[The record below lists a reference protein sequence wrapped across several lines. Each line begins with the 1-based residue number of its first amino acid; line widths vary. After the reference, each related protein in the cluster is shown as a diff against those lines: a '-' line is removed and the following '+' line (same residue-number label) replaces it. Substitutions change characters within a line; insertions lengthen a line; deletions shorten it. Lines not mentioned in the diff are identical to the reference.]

1 MRKIFLE
8 TDSSSISKR
17 MIAILNSRFDLI
29 ENYRPGG
36 GDLAYRLRQCVR
48 LAANHETGVDW
59 YQLIYD
65 LSYWTHEDKFIQKKW
80 AQEFFSEYEPKSNS
94 Q

>member
-1 MRKIFLE
+1 
-8 TDSSSISKR
+8 
-17 MIAILNSRFDLI
+17 
-29 ENYRPGG
+29 
-36 GDLAYRLRQCVR
+36 
-48 LAANHETGVDW
+48 VDW